1 MTTTGEA
8 REWYSQQIEAHPS
21 RFSNEGRDYREWAA
35 KADAREAGP
44 NARTLTVTD
53 DDGKTFTGSTR
64 IEVAAL
70 MAEHYY
76 AAEWTENYPVS
87 EDHGAMWDC
96 LEALDI
102 LEVA

>member
-44 NARTLTVTD
+44 NARTLTVT
-53 DDGKTFTGSTR
+53 GS
-64 IEVAAL
+64 
-70 MAEHYY
+70 
-76 AAEWTENYPVS
+76 W
-87 EDHGAMWDC
+87 
-96 LEALDI
+96 
-102 LEVA
+102 